1 LPSQIWSLAVEP
13 LGHTVTQWPWTD
25 VWKPNFLLNHL
36 ADLFESETTTA
47 AEKRFDIMPLG
58 VVPRPLRLFPE
69 GLKYPRRL
77 FLRKMARSYEELLS
91 RARAGLDKDAK
102 QSAGLRLELPE
113 PDVIWV
119 GNKTIFRNYSEF
131 PKLLRREPN
140 RVLMY
145 LAKELAT
152 AASLDGERAI
162 FIGRKDKD
170 SFSQLLQRYMK
181 DGVLCPVCG
190 SPDTHLEKEKRMWF
204 MICEACGA
212 RSVARV
218 A

>member
-1 LPSQIWSLAVEP
+1 M
-13 LGHTVTQWPWTD
+13 T
-25 VWKPNFLLNHL
+25 
-36 ADLFESETTTA
+36 
-47 AEKRFDIMPLG
+47 
-58 VVPRPLRLFPE
+58 
-69 GLKYPRRL
+69 
-77 FLRKMARSYEELLS
+77 RSYDELLT
-91 RARAGLDKDAK
+91 RARGSLVQEAK
-102 QSAGLRLELPE
+102 KSVGPRLELPE

-131 PKLLRREPN
+131 PKLLRREPG

-162 FIGRKDKD
+162 FIGRKDRD

-190 SPDTHLEKEKRMWF
+190 SPDTHLDKEKRMWF
-204 MICEACGA
+204 MVCEACGA
-212 RSVARV
+212 RSIAKVA
-218 A
+218 

>member
-1 LPSQIWSLAVEP
+1 
-13 LGHTVTQWPWTD
+13 
-25 VWKPNFLLNHL
+25 
-36 ADLFESETTTA
+36 
-47 AEKRFDIMPLG
+47 
-58 VVPRPLRLFPE
+58 
-69 GLKYPRRL
+69 
-77 FLRKMARSYEELLS
+77 MARSYDELLT
-91 RARAGLDKDAK
+91 RAREGLVQDAK
-102 QSAGLRLELPE
+102 KSGALRLELPE

-131 PKLLRREPN
+131 PKLLRREPG

-162 FIGRKDKD
+162 FIGRKDRD

-190 SPDTHLEKEKRMWF
+190 SPDTHLDKEKRMWF
-204 MICEACGA
+204 MVCEACGA
-212 RSVARV
+212 RSVAKV

>member
-1 LPSQIWSLAVEP
+1 
-13 LGHTVTQWPWTD
+13 
-25 VWKPNFLLNHL
+25 
-36 ADLFESETTTA
+36 
-47 AEKRFDIMPLG
+47 
-58 VVPRPLRLFPE
+58 
-69 GLKYPRRL
+69 
-77 FLRKMARSYEELLS
+77 MARSYDELLT
-91 RARAGLDKDAK
+91 RAREGLVQDAK
-102 QSAGLRLELPE
+102 KSGALRLELPE

-131 PKLLRREPN
+131 PKLLRREPG

-162 FIGRKDKD
+162 FIGRKDRE
-170 SFSQLLQRYMK
+170 SFAQLLQRYMK

-190 SPDTHLEKEKRMWF
+190 SPDTHLDKEKRMWF
-204 MICEACGA
+204 MVCEACGA
-212 RSVARV
+212 RSVAKV

>member
-1 LPSQIWSLAVEP
+1 
-13 LGHTVTQWPWTD
+13 
-25 VWKPNFLLNHL
+25 
-36 ADLFESETTTA
+36 
-47 AEKRFDIMPLG
+47 
-58 VVPRPLRLFPE
+58 
-69 GLKYPRRL
+69 
-77 FLRKMARSYEELLS
+77 MARSYDELLT
-91 RARAGLDKDAK
+91 RAREGLTQDAK
-102 QSAGLRLELPE
+102 ASGALRLELPE

-131 PKLLRREPN
+131 PKLLRREPG

-162 FIGRKDKD
+162 FIGRKDRD

-190 SPDTHLEKEKRMWF
+190 SPDTHLDKEKRMWF
-204 MICEACGA
+204 MVCEACGA
-212 RSVARV
+212 RSVAKV

>member
-1 LPSQIWSLAVEP
+1 LP
-13 LGHTVTQWPWTD
+13 
-25 VWKPNFLLNHL
+25 N
-36 ADLFESETTTA
+36 
-47 AEKRFDIMPLG
+47 
-58 VVPRPLRLFPE
+58 
-69 GLKYPRRL
+69 
-77 FLRKMARSYEELLS
+77 SYDELLS
-91 RARAGLDKDAK
+91 RARAGITSEAK
-102 QSAGLRLELPE
+102 KSGALRLELPE

-119 GNKTIFRNYSEF
+119 GNKTIFRNYAEF
-131 PKLLRREPN
+131 PKLLRREPD

-162 FIGRKDKD
+162 FIGRKDRD

-204 MICEACGA
+204 MVCEACGA
-212 RSVARV
+212 RSVAKV